1 MVDYVVHGIA
11 NEKSIVYII
20 QNGVYVNKDNV
31 DEGEYEITF
40 TSKSDDDI
48 IAVVENVNGQIVGT
62 GYVRQVVLEVVSLK

>member
-48 IAVVENVNGQIVGT
+48 IAVVENINGQIVGT
-62 GYVRQVVLEVVSLK
+62 GYVRQVALEVVSLK

>member
-40 TSKSDDDI
+40 TSKSDDAI
-48 IAVVENVNGQIVGT
+48 IAVVENINGQIIGT